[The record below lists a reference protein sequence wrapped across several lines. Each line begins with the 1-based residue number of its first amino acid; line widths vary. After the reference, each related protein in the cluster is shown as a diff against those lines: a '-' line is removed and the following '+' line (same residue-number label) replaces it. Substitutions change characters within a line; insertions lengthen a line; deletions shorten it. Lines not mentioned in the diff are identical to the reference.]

1 MDNLDYIDNMDN
13 KEYIYLYIYIME
25 CAINICKIKYKF
37 HICNTI

>member
-13 KEYIYLYIYIME
+13 KEYIYLYIYNGM
-25 CAINICKIKYKF
+25 CHKYMQNKYKF